1 MGNTSSHDNNSF
13 NDIQEKVNNMYRQI
27 MGSKKNNMMEEKRDY
42 EMDNIYDIDVLF
54 DPYRGIEFPYLKKQP
69 SLNSESISSDVPK
82 YVEFIVCESSN
93 RMDDFRKE
101 QIERRAIHKRQ
112 PDHVCKANCPCMNNI
127 NSIVSQTSEDFP
139 PHPQGLR
146 QQPPAVLM
154 SDSENPKKFM
164 FGGKNSSS
172 SSSNTLSSTT
182 SSESSSSSSVG
193 DIDIGDDDDDEEDE
207 DGFMMEKS
215 DINTSDIYKMQK
227 RIFRSETETDD
238 SNNYNR
244 RDKLFNSED
253 RNILDLNSTSDDY
266 MKKPSKNKKYY

>member
-27 MGSKKNNMMEEKRDY
+27 MGSKKEYPKEEKKDY

-82 YVEFIVCESSN
+82 YVEFVVCKSSN
-93 RMDDFRKE
+93 RLDDFRKE
-101 QIERRAIHKRQ
+101 QIERRVVHRRQ
-112 PDHVCKANCPCMNNI
+112 PDHDCKANCPCMNNI
-127 NSIVSQTSEDFP
+127 NLIVSQTSDDFP
-139 PHPQGLR
+139 PPPPPHPR
-146 QQPPAVLM
+146 DKPPAVLIS
-154 SDSENPKKFM
+154 SDSDHPKKFM
-164 FGGKNSSS
+164 FGGKKSDSSS
-172 SSSNTLSSTT
+172 DTLSSTT
-182 SSESSSSSSVG
+182 TESSSSSSVG
-193 DIDIGDDDDDEEDE
+193 DIDIGDDDDEEDE

-238 SNNYNR
+238 SNTYNR
-244 RDKLFNSED
+244 REKLFNSED

-266 MKKPSKNKKYY
+266 MKNASKNKKYY